1 MPPISSGEN
10 GVSGL
15 LQAWKAGDQ
24 GAFAR
29 LVPLVERELHKI
41 AKRYMQQQA
50 PGHTL
55 QTTAV
60 IHEAYLK
67 LAGDAER
74 DWKDRSHFLAV
85 AAKAMRQVL
94 VDYARSQNAAKRGGE
109 FAIVTLEDGLTAAR
123 DTAADVVALDAGIEA
138 LAKVDPRK
146 AQVIELRYF
155 GGLSVEETARMLN
168 ISPETVARDWKFAR
182 AFLRREMQRGA

>member
-1 MPPISSGEN
+1 MSSEHD
-10 GVSGL
+10 VTL
-15 LQAWKAGDQ
+15 LLNRWAQGDET
-24 GAFAR
+24 ALDR
-29 LVPLVERELHKI
+29 LIPLLYRELHKI

-94 VDYARSQNAAKRGGE
+94 VDYARSQKAAKRGGE
-109 FAIVTLEDGLTAAR
+109 FAIVPLEDGLTAAR
-123 DTAADVVALDAGIEA
+123 DSAAEVVALDAGIEA

-155 GGLSVEETARMLN
+155 GGLSVEETARALD
-168 ISPETVARDWKFAR
+168 ISAETVARDWKFAR